1 MQVIAV
7 KLQVDDVIVIT
18 ENNKQANVFIC
29 SFSPTMSDVV
39 LWVNEGVIVLAEES
53 ENKTTI

>member
-1 MQVIAV
+1 MNVICSMQVIAV

-18 ENNKQANVFIC
+18 ENNKQANVFIF

-39 LWVNEGVIVLAEES
+39 LWVS
-53 ENKTTI
+53 